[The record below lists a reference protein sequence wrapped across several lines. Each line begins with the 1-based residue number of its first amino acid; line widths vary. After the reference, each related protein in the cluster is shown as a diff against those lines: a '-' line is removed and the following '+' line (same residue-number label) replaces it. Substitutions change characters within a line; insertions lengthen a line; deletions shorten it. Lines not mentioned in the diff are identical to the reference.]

1 MLLPGQR
8 VELTEP
14 WPDAPQLDWVTV
26 KVAASAAAYPDL
38 SSESATD
45 FLAVPWPAAGGV
57 LVLAGA
63 GIAALVLRRRRRAGP
78 RRAAPAPDLAGA
90 R

>member
-1 MLLPGQR
+1 MAGL
-8 VELTEP
+8 
-14 WPDAPQLDWVTV
+14 PQLDWVSV
-26 KVAASAAAYPDL
+26 KVSTGAAAYPDL

-45 FLAVPWPAAGGV
+45 FLAVPWTAAGGV

-63 GIAALVLRRRRRAGP
+63 GTAVLVLRRRRRSDPP
-78 RRAAPAPDLAGA
+78 RPEPARDLAGA